1 MPEVLDRRALNRAL
15 LARQH
20 LLAPA
25 AMTPEQLVGHLVGLQ
40 AQATDPPYYGL
51 WSRLADFT
59 PEQLGGLLERRAV
72 VRLGLQRGTI
82 HLVTAE
88 DCLTLRPLLQS
99 VLDQGLRGA
108 YGSRLAGLDLAALTE
123 RGRRLVE
130 ERPRTFQELGALLG
144 AEYPER
150 DPAALA
156 QVLRARL
163 ALVQVPPRG
172 LWRSSG
178 AAAHTTAEQWL
189 GRPLA
194 EPADPADLAARHERL
209 VLRYLAVFGPASVAD
224 LQKWSGLT
232 RLSAVVRR
240 LRPRLAEFRDE
251 AGRPLYDLPEAPR
264 PDGGTP
270 APVRLVAPFDNL
282 LLAHADRTRVLSEAY
297 RPLVMSQNGIV
308 AGTLLVDGFVAGV
321 WQLDRPAAGRPASGA
336 AGETDRATVLVRPFA
351 PLDRAGRAAAEGEAQ
366 RLLAFAEPA
375 AAAAGTRVRFDAP

>member
-25 AMTPEQLVGHLVGLQ
+25 AMTPQQLIGHLVGLQ
-40 AQATDPPYYGL
+40 AQAVDPPFYGL

-59 PEQLGGLLERRAV
+59 PVQLGELLERRAV

-88 DCLTLRPLLQS
+88 DCLTLRPLLQG

-108 YGSRLAGLDLAALTE
+108 FGRRLAGLDLAALTE

-144 AEYPER
+144 PEYPEH

-172 LWRSSG
+172 LWRNSG

-194 EPADPADLAARHERL
+194 EPADPADLAARREEL
-209 VLRYLAVFGPASVAD
+209 VLRYLAAFGPASVAD

-232 RLSAVVRR
+232 RLSAEVRR

-251 AGRPLYDLPEAPR
+251 AGRPLHDLPEAPR
-264 PDGGTP
+264 PAGGTP
-270 APVRLVAPFDNL
+270 APVRLLAPFDNL
-282 LLAHADRTRVLSEAY
+282 LLSHADRTRVLPEAH
-297 RPLVMSQNGIV
+297 RPRVMTQNGIV
-308 AGTLLVDGFVAGV
+308 LGTLLVDGFVAGIWELV
-321 WQLDRPAAGRPASGA
+321 RPTARA
-336 AGETDRATVLVRPFA
+336 EEATVAVRPFA
-351 PLDRAGRAAAEGEAQ
+351 PLDRAARTAAEQEAR
-366 RLLAFAEPA
+366 RLLAFAEPQVSRA
-375 AAAAGTRVRFDAP
+375 RVRFDAP